1 MFELLV
7 GLVVG
12 YFIAKNQYTK
22 RSNLNDNKKAN

>member
-12 YFIAKNQYTK
+12 YFIAKHQYTK
-22 RSNLNDNKKAN
+22 GIKFNDNKKAN